1 MRYLLRY
8 VASAPLTFSW
18 LLVLLVTTVI
28 QHSLTHHQLQEV
40 LLDGSTNLHH
50 LAIDPIRVLF
60 SSLLWIDGYFWWP
73 YLIVFCLFLAPAER
87 WLGPLRWLAVGLTA
101 HIIATYV
108 SQGVLYLAI
117 EQAVV
122 SHRLVNAP
130 DIGVSYFAVGIAGVL
145 TYHVVLPWRW
155 VYFGLLVLL
164 FGVTAGADP
173 TFTQWGHLCALLVG
187 LACYPLTRRRSGRS
201 WDPVRKLRT
210 CGSDRRR
217 CRTPGSVRGTS
228 AGSPGERG

>member
-1 MRYLLRY
+1 M
-8 VASAPLTFSW
+8 AKAPLTFSW
-18 LLVLLVTTVI
+18 LLVLLCTTVI

-40 LLDGSTNLHH
+40 LLERSTNLHH
-50 LAIDPIRVLF
+50 LALDPIRVLF

-87 WLGPLRWLAVGLTA
+87 LLGPLRWLAVGLAA

-108 SQGVLYLAI
+108 SEGVLYWAI

-122 SHRLVNAP
+122 PHRLVNAR

-145 TYHVVLPWRW
+145 TYRITRPWRW
-155 VYFGLLVLL
+155 LYLALLLLL
-164 FGVTAGADP
+164 FGITAGADP

-187 LACYPLTRRRSGRS
+187 LVCYPLSRRRSARS
-201 WDPVRKLRT
+201 GDQR
-210 CGSDRRR
+210 
-217 CRTPGSVRGTS
+217 
-228 AGSPGERG
+228 A